1 MDLDPGQTEFTP
13 PGLISLNEV
22 TAPLLGPPSTHMH
35 DPILAHFIGDITPQT
50 DVDHFDQ
57 SAIALFTA
65 YSELHNTAK
74 CPLII
79 NSHGWMQSRGYT
91 SQIRLI
97 NHFRP
102 QRIVQLAEDQ
112 SKAPLHI
119 ADLKASQH
127 GTDWV
132 PLIHTLPVAESAAP
146 RIRHT
151 AADYRSHT
159 YRCYFE
165 DARCRTLR
173 VSWRHLAIAF
183 TDELPPSQALYAL
196 NGTVVALTVDTRPR
210 RLLNEVS
217 SCQSAVLDGV

>member
-22 TAPLLGPPSTHMH
+22 TAPLVGPPSTHMR
-35 DPILAHFIGDITPQT
+35 DPILTHFIGDITPQN
-50 DVDHFDQ
+50 DVDHFEQ
-57 SAIALFTA
+57 SALALFAA
-65 YSELHNTAK
+65 YRELDLNK

-79 NSHGWMQSRGYT
+79 NSHGWMQNRGYT

-112 SKAPLHI
+112 SKAPLRI

-132 PLIHTLPVAESAAP
+132 PLIHTLPIAESASP
-146 RIRHT
+146 RVKHS
-151 AADYRSHT
+151 AADYRSHA

-173 VSWRHLAIAF
+173 VSWRHLTIAF

-217 SCQSAVLDGV
+217 TSHVTDCV